1 MLMEEAGK
9 LACPD
14 KIEIIRKNNKQKLY
28 NDIIDLLQQNKLEW
42 SKDMV
47 LSQDKLFVSQ

>member
-14 KIEIIRKNNKQKLY
+14 KIEIICKNDKQKFY
-28 NDIIDLLQQNKLEW
+28 NDVIDLLQKNKLEW

-47 LSQDKLFVSQ
+47 LSQDKPFVSQ